1 MTLYVGFFTPDFQI
15 GFLDEQRARRRAEWD
30 DFMQQQFDKSA
41 QVDQDLDKEIQKVVS
56 EYQELESKLDHISS
70 QSP

>member
-1 MTLYVGFFTPDFQI
+1 
-15 GFLDEQRARRRAEWD
+15 
-30 DFMQQQFDKSA
+30 MQHQFEKSA
-41 QVDQDLDKEIQKVVS
+41 QVDQDQDSEVQKIVT